1 MKTYYSLVSNTKRGG
16 GVGIIRGDWKN
27 PKDLNSRRGE
37 GWKIPVNLIDFI
49 FK

>member
-1 MKTYYSLVSNTKRGG
+1 MKTYYSLVSNKN
-16 GVGIIRGDWKN
+16 GVGKIRGDWKN
-27 PKDLNSRRGE
+27 PPKDLNSRKGE

>member
-1 MKTYYSLVSNTKRGG
+1 MKTYYALVSNKK
-16 GVGIIRGDWKN
+16 GVEIIRGDWKN
-27 PKDLNSRRGE
+27 PKDLNSRRGG

>member
-1 MKTYYSLVSNTKRGG
+1 MKTYYSLVSNKN
-16 GVGIIRGDWKN
+16 GVGKIRGNWKN
-27 PKDLNSRRGE
+27 PKDLNSRKGE

>member
-1 MKTYYSLVSNTKRGG
+1 MKTYYALVSNKK
-16 GVGIIRGDWKN
+16 GVEIIRGDWKN

-37 GWKIPVNLIDFI
+37 GWKIPVNLIDFV

>member
-1 MKTYYSLVSNTKRGG
+1 MKTYYALVSNKK
-16 GVGIIRGDWKN
+16 GVEIIRGDWKN

-49 FK
+49 FE

>member
-1 MKTYYSLVSNTKRGG
+1 MKTYYALVSNKK
-16 GVGIIRGDWKN
+16 GVEIIRGDWKH

-49 FK
+49 FE